1 MANVSKENIEWRE
14 WMSVHEL
21 KSGEFE
27 SYLASEGISFIDFW
41 ASWCGPCKA
50 FAKVFEKVSKENK
63 NINFLSV
70 NIEKETELTET
81 FEIRSVPHL
90 IVIKNGIVIYSD
102 SGALSASSLKELIEQ
117 AKNADVLSTQA
128 SK

>member
-1 MANVSKENIEWRE
+1 
-14 WMSVHEL
+14 MSVHEL